1 MTREELEACWQDPE
15 NRKWGVYYSHADP
28 LVIVQKHS
36 KLMGSTINFAS
47 PSAIPVVL
55 LTFAI
60 LVVPVLFVRTW
71 DARIGA
77 VLATILISTAVLC
90 LLCAYLSSTKRSTH

>member
-1 MTREELEACWQDPE
+1 MGDCAEAFKVDGFDDQLCLSQ
-15 NRKWGVYYSHADP
+15 R
-28 LVIVQKHS
+28 HS
-36 KLMGSTINFAS
+36 CSFAY
-47 PSAIPVVL
+47 V
-55 LTFAI
+55 AI